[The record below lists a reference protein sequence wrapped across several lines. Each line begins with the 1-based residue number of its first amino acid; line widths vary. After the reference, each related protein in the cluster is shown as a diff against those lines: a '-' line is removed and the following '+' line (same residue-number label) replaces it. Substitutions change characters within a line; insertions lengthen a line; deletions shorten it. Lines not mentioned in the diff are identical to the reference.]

1 MLMMVNG
8 SMPYDLCTTST
19 TARSTHCYGMEFL
32 WHMVWGEDPDP
43 PLRQDDKNLPTA
55 FRLKFGTE
63 HYKNDWND
71 VTLSPNVPKKIVTKQ
86 EFNHETGQL
95 EYLVGGPGSEIRG
108 DGANRTRIDP
118 ETGEMV
124 EINSM

>member
-1 MLMMVNG
+1 M
-8 SMPYDLCTTST
+8 TSFKK
-19 TARSTHCYGMEFL
+19 SYFLLTHPKKTFFSS